1 METFKVMNSGRRP
14 APVMADAAEGILAEV
29 TTMGIE
35 DFAAF
40 AADGPSGATSD
51 SQLDAIWDSDCLRR
65 SIAPGSWETWLPVRS
80 ASNRRSLSKIWLM
93 LVHFHCYG
101 PV

>member
-1 METFKVMNSGRRP
+1 METFKVMNSGRRS
-14 APVMADAAEGILAEV
+14 APVMADAAEGMLAEV
-29 TTMGIE
+29 ATMGAE

-40 AADGPSGATSD
+40 AADGQSGGTSD
-51 SQLDAIWDSDCLRR
+51 SQRDAIWDSDCLRS

-80 ASNRRSLSKIWLM
+80 ASNRRSPSKIWLM
-93 LVHFHCYG
+93 LVRFHSYG